1 MKNKDLRGNGGWR
14 KGIQTNRS
22 LPPTP
27 TLPTLVPPP
36 PRNAGQGVGEALVQ
50 VQVRGAFLDLVLPPS
65 DQMAHSV
72 HVAEDRAGGGGD
84 VGAPYGLAGSC
95 PLSTQKMKVIPAHT
109 LHLVS

>member
-72 HVAEDRAGGGGD
+72 HVAEDRAGGGGGMWGRPMD
-84 VGAPYGLAGSC
+84 WQAPAL
-95 PLSTQKMKVIPAHT
+95 
-109 LHLVS
+109 